1 MLTRMFAYFTLVS
14 YLVVGTVVVRFITS
28 ESQTLEFANN
38 YLSLVQDVSFRASA
52 NEEITFPKIAFSE
65 IKIPVAVPIKK
76 AIVSVKKP
84 VNKTELKVVEAS
96 SEMKLNKHELPFNEP
111 VELEKIT
118 IKVNLPTNLL
128 ASYKDFSFSETI
140 VAEKVEV
147 KDEVSTV
154 AAATET
160 EPEFFEYPVEPNE
173 APKTEEI
180 KRVVDK
186 ESIKTETPKITDEA
200 IAQDIA
206 VLRESLQETEAAEY
220 SPVAEEA
227 SVVAGVS
234 ADPKLFDYPE
244 SNTAKVAET
253 KEEVVISDLITYD
266 YSSTPAPAA
275 AAQPVV
281 SQSKASVTTHK
292 VKVSKPEPPR
302 TIQAEQSTGSSQ
314 GFVENFETNT
324 LVSERTDVYPSSLN
338 IQALGSNLKI
348 LSELQGFEVRFQD
361 DLAEAQEDFGSGAV
375 SLEMQLSRQ
384 KMTRSITLLKRGYIP
399 TSTEV
404 ILEEGNGSVSIPML
418 EEDTFN
424 NLQVPYER
432 NGSVGALLVELD
444 DDSEL
449 AQVDVKFGNVIK
461 LNGDFKRTDSDDFRY
476 QLFVGIQAGNAMLT
490 YKRRNGEVVK
500 KIVHVHEHELTYDA
514 NFYEDVVNEKVRLY
528 EEDLL
533 AKESSPL
540 IISGE
545 QVKIFATQTSAK
557 KINNHT
563 YKMNFGT
570 SHLGG
575 RRYLE
580 LYHQN
585 EPIFVGVRD
594 NNNVTV
600 PSENFMRFILSKV
613 EGSQL
618 GNRCLVQVNLTKK
631 IEKFDVAA
639 ESVGSSLMTYA
650 QVLDSDGKF
659 YDSVSDKTRKIIV
672 IGESQ
677 GSTDVSPDAK
687 INLKI
692 QYQNGSTQFLNS
704 YCSPN
709 TYLVE
714 QL

>member
-1 MLTRMFAYFTLVS
+1 MLTRMFAYFTLVA
-14 YLVVGTVVVRFITS
+14 YLVVGTVAVRFITS
-28 ESQTLEFANN
+28 EIQTLSFSNS
-38 YLSLVQDVSFRASA
+38 YLSLIQDTSFKASA
-52 NEEITFPKIAFSE
+52 NEEIAFPEIAFSE
-65 IKIPVAVPIKK
+65 IKIPAE
-76 AIVSVKKP
+76 ASVKRA
-84 VNKTELKVVEAS
+84 VVAARKITKKIQPEIEVIL
-96 SEMKLNKHELPFNEP
+96 SETKLGKHELPFHEP
-111 VELEKIT
+111 VELKKIIIEET
-118 IKVNLPTNLL
+118 LPTNYL
-128 ASYKDFSFSETI
+128 ASYNDFTLSETI
-140 VAEKVEV
+140 VAEKNEV
-147 KDEVSTV
+147 KDEVNNV
-154 AAATET
+154 AAAPVT
-160 EPEFFEYPVEPNE
+160 EPEFFEYPVEKSEKEAIKETSNTE
-173 APKTEEI
+173 APKTTE
-180 KRVVDK
+180 K
-186 ESIKTETPKITDEA
+186 SINQDIAEVGTALQKTETSD
-200 IAQDIA
+200 
-206 VLRESLQETEAAEY
+206 Y
-220 SPVAEEA
+220 SEKSVAEQT
-227 SVVAGVS
+227 AG
-234 ADPKLFDYPE
+234 PEPEYFDYPE
-244 SNTAKVAET
+244 KTPAKTAKVPASIDEA
-253 KEEVVISDLITYD
+253 KEEVAINDLISFD
-266 YSSTPAPAA
+266 YSSAISASPSAGPAI
-275 AAQPVV
+275 AQPKVGL
-281 SQSKASVTTHK
+281 TTQK
-292 VKVSKPEPPR
+292 SKPNKP
-302 TIQAEQSTGSSQ
+302 QAPLPVQQEQASEATQ
-314 GFVENFETNT
+314 GFIGSTETNT
-324 LVSERTDVYPSSLN
+324 FLAAKSDVYLSALN
-338 IQALGSNLKI
+338 IQALGSNLRK
-348 LSELQGFEVRFQD
+348 LTELQGFEVRFQD

-375 SLEMQLSRQ
+375 SLEMQLSQ
-384 KMTRSITLLKRGYIP
+384 PKMTRSITLLKRGYIP

-404 ILEEGNGSVSIPML
+404 ILEEGNGTVSIPML
-418 EEDTFN
+418 EEDVFN
-424 NLQVPYER
+424 DLQADYER

-449 AQVDVKFGNVIK
+449 AQVDVKFGDVIK
-461 LNGDFKRTDSDDFRY
+461 LNGDFKRTESDDFRY
-476 QLFVGIQAGNAMLT
+476 QLFMGIQAGNTLLT
-490 YKRRNGEVVK
+490 YKRRNGEVVN

-545 QVKIFATQTSAK
+545 QVKIFATQTTAK

-585 EPIFVGVRD
+585 EPIFLGIRD

-613 EGSQL
+613 EGAQL

-631 IEKFDVAA
+631 IEKFEVGA
-639 ESVGSSLMTYA
+639 ESVASSLMTYA

-677 GSTDVSPDAK
+677 GSSDVSADAK
-687 INLKI
+687 INIKI
-692 QYQNGSTQFLNS
+692 QYQDGSSQFLNS

>member
-1 MLTRMFAYFTLVS
+1 MLTRMFAYFTLVA
-14 YLVVGTVVVRFITS
+14 YLVVGTVAVRFITS
-28 ESQTLEFANN
+28 EIQILSFANS
-38 YLSLVQDVSFRASA
+38 YLSLIQDTSFKASA
-52 NEEITFPKIAFSE
+52 NEEIAFPEIAFSE
-65 IKIPVAVPIKK
+65 IKIPAE
-76 AIVSVKKP
+76 ASVKRA
-84 VNKTELKVVEAS
+84 VVAARKISKKIEPEIEVII
-96 SEMKLNKHELPFNEP
+96 SETKLAKHELPFHEP
-111 VELEKIT
+111 VELKKIIIEET
-118 IKVNLPTNLL
+118 LPTNYL
-128 ASYKDFSFSETI
+128 ASYTDFTLSETI
-140 VAEKVEV
+140 VAEKNEV
-147 KDEVSTV
+147 KDEVNNV
-154 AAATET
+154 AAAPVT
-160 EPEFFEYPVEPNE
+160 EPEFFEYPAEKSEKEAIKETSNTE
-173 APKTEEI
+173 APKTTE
-180 KRVVDK
+180 K
-186 ESIKTETPKITDEA
+186 SIN
-200 IAQDIA
+200 QDIA
-206 VLRESLQETEAAEY
+206 EVGTALQETETSDY
-220 SPVAEEA
+220 SEKPVAEQT
-227 SVVAGVS
+227 AG
-234 ADPKLFDYPE
+234 PEPEYFDYPE
-244 SNTAKVAET
+244 KTPAKTAKVPASINEA
-253 KEEVVISDLITYD
+253 KEEVAINDLISFD
-266 YSSTPAPAA
+266 YSPAIPASPSA
-275 AAQPVV
+275 GPAMAQPKV
-281 SQSKASVTTHK
+281 AVTTQK
-292 VKVSKPEPPR
+292 SKPTKP
-302 TIQAEQSTGSSQ
+302 QAPLTVQQEQATEATQ
-314 GFVENFETNT
+314 GFIGNTETNT
-324 LVSERTDVYPSSLN
+324 FVAAKSDVYTSALN
-338 IQALGSNLKI
+338 IQALGSNLRK
-348 LSELQGFEVRFQD
+348 LTELQGFEVRFQD

-375 SLEMQLSRQ
+375 SLEMQLSQ
-384 KMTRSITLLKRGYIP
+384 PKMTRSITLLKRGYIP

-404 ILEEGNGSVSIPML
+404 ILEEGNGTVSIPML
-418 EEDTFN
+418 EEDVFN
-424 NLQVPYER
+424 NLQADYER

-449 AQVDVKFGNVIK
+449 AQVDVKFADVIK
-461 LNGDFKRTDSDDFRY
+461 LNGDFKRTESDDFRY
-476 QLFVGIQAGNAMLT
+476 QLFMGIQAGNTLLT
-490 YKRRNGEVVK
+490 YKRRNGEVVN

-545 QVKIFATQTSAK
+545 QVKIFATQTTAK

-585 EPIFVGVRD
+585 EPIFLGIRD

-613 EGSQL
+613 EGAQL

-631 IEKFDVAA
+631 IEKFEVGA
-639 ESVGSSLMTYA
+639 ESVASSLMTYA

-677 GSTDVSPDAK
+677 GSSDVSADAK
-687 INLKI
+687 INIKI
-692 QYQNGSTQFLNS
+692 QYQDGSSQFLNS

>member
-14 YLVVGTVVVRFITS
+14 YLVVGTVAVRFVTK
-28 ESQTLEFANN
+28 ETQTLSFANN
-38 YLSLVQDVSFRASA
+38 YLTLIQDAAFKASVK
-52 NEEITFPKIAFSE
+52 EEITFPEIAFNE
-65 IKIPVAVPIKK
+65 IKIPVEAPVKK
-76 AIVSVKKP
+76 AVIVP
-84 VNKTELKVVEAS
+84 RKVAKLAQPRVEVVLP
-96 SEMKLNKHELPFNEP
+96 ETKLSKHELPFQEP
-111 VELEKIT
+111 VELTKIT
-118 IKVNLPTNLL
+118 MEETLPANYL

-147 KDEVSTV
+147 KDEVKTV
-154 AAATET
+154 AAAVVT
-160 EPEFFEYPVEPNE
+160 EPEFFEYPVEKSE
-173 APKTEEI
+173 KEQI
-180 KRVVDK
+180 K
-186 ESIKTETPKITDEA
+186 ETIKTETPKMTEKSID
-200 IAQDIA
+200 QDIA
-206 VLRESLQETEAAEY
+206 DVSTSLQETEATDY
-220 SPVAEEA
+220 SADTAPAQAAVAEP
-227 SVVAGVS
+227 
-234 ADPKLFDYPE
+234 DFFDYPE
-244 SNTAKVAET
+244 KSPAKTVDVSDPAVEV
-253 KEEVVISDLITYD
+253 KEEVAINDLITFD
-266 YSSTPAPAA
+266 YSPAPAA
-275 AAQPVV
+275 QPTTAQPQV
-281 SQSKASVTTHK
+281 AVTTHK
-292 VKVSKPEPPR
+292 LKVHKVQPPL
-302 TIQAEQSTGSSQ
+302 TAQEQTPVGSSQ
-314 GFVENFETNT
+314 GFVDNSEANA
-324 LVSERTDVYPSSLN
+324 LVAAKTDVYSSALN
-338 IQALGSNLKI
+338 IQALGSDLKKMT
-348 LSELQGFEVRFQD
+348 ELQGFEVRFQD

-375 SLEMQLSRQ
+375 TLEMQLSQ
-384 KMTRSITLLKRGYIP
+384 AKMTRSITLLKRGYIP

-418 EEDTFN
+418 EEDAFN
-424 NLQVPYER
+424 NLQASYER

-461 LNGDFKRTDSDDFRY
+461 LNGDFKRTESDDFRY
-476 QLFVGIQAGNAMLT
+476 QLFIGIQAGNTLLT
-490 YKRRNGEVVK
+490 YKRRNGEVVN

-514 NFYEDVVNEKVRLY
+514 NFYEDVVNEKIRLY

-545 QVKIFATQTSAK
+545 QVKIFATQNTAK
-557 KINNHT
+557 KINDHT

-585 EPIFVGVRD
+585 EPIFVGIRD

-613 EGSQL
+613 EGAQL
-618 GNRCLVQVNLTKK
+618 GNRCLVQVNLSKK
-631 IEKFDVAA
+631 IEKFEVAA
-639 ESVGSSLMTYA
+639 ESVASSLMTYA

-677 GSTDVSPDAK
+677 GSTDISADAK

-692 QYQNGSTQFLNS
+692 QYLDGSSQFLNS